1 MSAETSYMDVEMNRG
16 FLQLLILVALEQR
29 AYGYGIIR
37 QLQEIG
43 YSLDEN
49 TLYPL
54 LRRLEKNGWV
64 RSEWEIRSDRPR
76 KFYVITA
83 PGQAMRDKALS
94 IWREQNAVLQ
104 RIMEVSNV
112 SKS

>member
-1 MSAETSYMDVEMNRG
+1 MGAEDGYMDVEMNRG

-29 AYGYGIIR
+29 GYGYGIIR
-37 QLQEIG
+37 QMQEIG

-54 LRRLEKNGWV
+54 LRRLEKNGWI

-76 KFYVITA
+76 KFYIITP
-83 PGQAMRDKALS
+83 PGKATRDKALT

-104 RIMEVSNV
+104 KIMEVNHVPES
-112 SKS
+112 